1 MFVLFDSITCT
12 SVRPY
17 NQTRLNQALYNMTL
31 DIQNYDF
38 YIYDEQKYS
47 NEVSG
52 ITSYNGDMI
61 YPRQHNPK
69 QINWAISAEKLCY
82 MFPDDDD
89 VKPISS
95 LHFVLSEFLA
105 PRNISADGYIVLVNE
120 STSEV
125 HYYII
130 RNNYIY
136 RHINRSMIATSF
148 YKGIEDLVM
157 GGNIKDQELQEAI
170 DASFSQ
176 TELRPYLDDQDIY
189 GIFGILMQKI

>member
-1 MFVLFDSITCT
+1 MFVIFDNLTCT

-17 NQTRLNQALYNMTL
+17 NQERLNQALYNMTL

-38 YIYDEQKYS
+38 YIYDEQKYATD
-47 NEVSG
+47 VSG
-52 ITSYNGDMI
+52 ITSYNGEMI
-61 YPRQHNPK
+61 YPRQHNPR
-69 QINWAISAEKLCY
+69 QINWVVAGNRLSYIFSDN
-82 MFPDDDD
+82 DD
-89 VKPISS
+89 KPISS
-95 LHFVLSEFLA
+95 LHFALSEFLA
-105 PRNISADGYIVLVNE
+105 PRNISVDGYVVLVNE
-120 STSEV
+120 STDEV

-130 RNNYIY
+130 QNNYIY

-148 YKGIEDLVM
+148 YKGLGDLVM

-189 GIFGILMQKI
+189 GIFGILMQKL